1 MLTAGISGMDYEWS
15 TTELN
20 QSILVSTEGVFSVK
34 ITNSFGCSIS
44 QNFTV
49 NINERPIISGVT
61 IVNNSA
67 TIETNQGDFEYS
79 IDGINYQSS
88 NTFYLPIGGIYIA
101 YVNEKSNCGTDNYI
115 FSHLT
120 YPPFFTP
127 NGDGYNDYWCIKG
140 MNHYNNPNISIFD
153 RYGKLIIVLN
163 SQNPL
168 WDGTL
173 NGKLL
178 PSDDY
183 WFVVK
188 KTETIPEQNGHFSL
202 KR

>member
-1 MLTAGISGMDYEWS
+1 
-15 TTELN
+15 
-20 QSILVSTEGVFSVK
+20 
-34 ITNSFGCSIS
+34 
-44 QNFTV
+44 
-49 NINERPIISGVT
+49 
-61 IVNNSA
+61 
-67 TIETNQGDFEYS
+67 
-79 IDGINYQSS
+79 
-88 NTFYLPIGGIYIA
+88 
-101 YVNEKSNCGTDNYI
+101 
-115 FSHLT
+115 
-120 YPPFFTP
+120 
-127 NGDGYNDYWCIKG
+127 